1 MTKYLINLILILF
14 LFSCNE
20 LDLNNVS
27 DVVENSTNKIEE
39 IIDNKKQ
46 DKKEKNQSTNKPKKD
61 NIFYYVGEPYFIE
74 GVSYIPEENY
84 NYSEIGL
91 SSFYG
96 KELHNIKTVNN
107 DTNKVTELLG
117 RHKTLPIPSM
127 VKVTNLDNGLSIN
140 VKIIDRHDDNAVI
153 IQVSRKVAQLLGFY
167 KSKIATVKVEILSD
181 ASKQWKSVANSLN
194 EENFDE
200 TISSAPTDIVSI
212 EEIDEN
218 MDTND
223 EATTITEEPIELKS
237 EKINKI
243 RDVANISIEEKR
255 AAKTIGS
262 SLETAID
269 IRLTKDLYDIA
280 KKYDFSEICI
290 TSLANTILDENTKNQ
305 IEVKTSKAKGKKC
318 PVCWKITE
326 AECER
331 HPT

>member
-1 MTKYLINLILILF
+1 MIKYLISLIFLLF

-20 LDLNNVS
+20 LNIDNVT

-39 IIDNKKQ
+39 IIENKKE
-46 DKKEKNQSTNKPKKD
+46 DKEELIQSNKIKTKD
-61 NIFYYVGEPYFIE
+61 TIFYYIGEPYFIE
-74 GVSYIPEENY
+74 GVSYTPEENY

-96 KELHNIKTVNN
+96 KELHNIKTINN

-127 VKVTNLDNGLSIN
+127 VKVTNMENGLSIN

-167 KSKIATVKVEILSD
+167 KSKLATVKVEILSD

-212 EEIDEN
+212 EEIDEIIE
-218 MDTND
+218 TNVKTNKIID
-223 EATTITEEPIELKS
+223 EPIELKS
-237 EKINKI
+237 EKITDFKLYLRVTGFENYD
-243 RDVANISIEEKR
+243 R
-255 AAKTIGS
+255 
-262 SLETAID
+262 
-269 IRLTKDLYDIA
+269 IRLVLDNYDRNL
-280 KKYDFSEICI
+280 KFTSEKNNSEYDVII
-290 TSLANTILDENTKNQ
+290 GPLENTEANNLVSYFISKGYKETEIL
-305 IEVKTSKAKGKKC
+305 IE
-318 PVCWKITE
+318 
-326 AECER
+326 
-331 HPT
+331 

>member
-1 MTKYLINLILILF
+1 MIKYLISLIFLLF
-14 LFSCNE
+14 IFSCNE
-20 LDLNNVS
+20 LNLNNVS

-39 IIDNKKQ
+39 IIDNKKE
-46 DKKEKNQSTNKPKKD
+46 DKKEKNQLTNKKTKD

-212 EEIDEN
+212 EEIDEIT
-218 MDTND
+218 DTND
-223 EATTITEEPIELKS
+223 EVTTIIEEPIELKS
-237 EKINKI
+237 EKITDFKLYLRVTGFENYESI
-243 RDVANISIEEKR
+243 RSVLDNYDNNLKYTSEKNN
-255 AAKTIGS
+255 S
-262 SLETAID
+262 
-269 IRLTKDLYDIA
+269 
-280 KKYDFSEICI
+280 KYDVII
-290 TSLANTILDENTKNQ
+290 GPLENTKANNLVSYFISKGYKETEIL
-305 IEVKTSKAKGKKC
+305 IE
-318 PVCWKITE
+318 
-326 AECER
+326 
-331 HPT
+331 

>member
-1 MTKYLINLILILF
+1 MIKYQISLISFLF

-20 LDLNNVS
+20 LNLDSVS

-39 IIDNKKQ
+39 IIDIQKD
-46 DKKEKNQSTNKPKKD
+46 DKKEKKQLNTKQKKD

-74 GVSYIPEENY
+74 GVRYTPEENY

-107 DTNKVTELLG
+107 DLNKVTELLG

-194 EENFDE
+194 EENFDK
-200 TISSAPTDIVSI
+200 TISSAPTDVVSI
-212 EEIDEN
+212 NEIDEIQEN
-218 MDTND
+218 ND
-223 EATTITEEPIELKS
+223 ESITIFNDPIELKS
-237 EKINKI
+237 EKITDFKLYLKVKGIENYE
-243 RDVANISIEEKR
+243 NIQ
-255 AAKTIGS
+255 
-262 SLETAID
+262 LLLD
-269 IRLTKDLYDIA
+269 
-280 KKYDFSEICI
+280 KYDKNLKYTSENINSKYVVI
-290 TSLANTILDENTKNQ
+290 IGPLENKEANNLVSYFISKGYKETEILID
-305 IEVKTSKAKGKKC
+305 
-318 PVCWKITE
+318 
-326 AECER
+326 
-331 HPT
+331 